1 MSKKVIMSKKEK
13 YELLLQQ
20 VESLIEGETNKIGVM
35 ANITA
40 AIHDT
45 MQFFWV
51 GFYLVEGNELIL
63 GPFQGSV
70 ACFRI
75 PCTKGVCGA
84 AWSRRATVVVE
95 DVDKFPGHIACSSL
109 SRSEIVVPV
118 FNQQGEVAAQIYFFF
133 AIFRKKEYLCNPNR
147 GVAQLASASALG
159 AEGRVFESHHPDKKA
174 RRTRLAFPSR

>member
-1 MSKKVIMSKKEK
+1 MSKKEK
-13 YELLLQQ
+13 YELLLHQ

-40 AIHDT
+40 AIHDV

-51 GFYLVEGNELIL
+51 GFYLVEGDELIL

-95 DVDKFPGHIACSSL
+95 DVDKFTGHIACSSL

-118 FNQQGEVAAQIYFFF
+118 FNQQGEVAAVLDIDSTDLATFDATDQY
-133 AIFRKKEYLCNPNR
+133 YLEQMCQKLSN
-147 GVAQLASASALG
+147 LFL
-159 AEGRVFESHHPDKKA
+159 
-174 RRTRLAFPSR
+174 